1 MTDMQMQDPEAY
13 LPERFMPDTPEA
25 AAVPEHGW
33 VPFGEGT
40 RACIGLRCA
49 PCWPSRPNL
58 MCCKVQT
65 RVEPSM

>member
-1 MTDMQMQDPEAY
+1 MLELQTYTQMQDPDAY
-13 LPERFMPDTPEA
+13 LPERFMPNTPEA

-49 PCWPSRPNL
+49 PCWPSSAVPLAQMLWRG
-58 MCCKVQT
+58 
-65 RVEPSM
+65 